1 MFLKTILS
9 PVLILSASGLLLF
22 NSCGESKPKTDIPSI
37 DSLTPKTTVDTV
49 DFAILPFDTS
59 MTWITDF
66 PKNLK
71 ATELN
76 ETDKHLIDSLM
87 GTVVSA
93 YNKGL
98 LKNKGIES
106 ADSSISVIDLK
117 AYKKQYVAV
126 TNAKGE
132 TEVWAN
138 FFCKAIEK
146 RIEFLDWKKTPVKV
160 IDGGNCFFHVKL
172 NLSQRK
178 TYDLSVNSVGG

>member
-1 MFLKTILS
+1 MFLKTLLS

-22 NSCGESKPKTDIPSI
+22 NSCGESKPKTETPSI
-37 DSLTPKTTVDTV
+37 DSLIPKAIVDTV

-66 PKNLK
+66 PKSLK
-71 ATELN
+71 GTELN
-76 ETDKHLIDSLM
+76 ETDKRLIDSLM
-87 GTVVSA
+87 GTVVLA
-93 YNKGL
+93 YNNGL
-98 LKNKGIES
+98 LNKKGSE

-117 AYKKQYVAV
+117 AYKKQYIAV
-126 TNAKGE
+126 INTKGE
-132 TEVWAN
+132 KEVWAN

-146 RIEFLDWKKTPVKV
+146 RIEFVDWKKIPVKV

-178 TYDLSVNSVGG
+178 TYNLSVNSVGG